1 MVSEAWVAAY
11 DCGCT
16 GAAGVAQ
23 GEVAE
28 AAPAE
33 PPAYEKPP
41 SYSSESPSVSNT
53 SLAAPAVDPVFLTLT
68 PSSPLTLGCVCNYA
82 PSTH

>member
-1 MVSEAWVAAY
+1 MVSEAQLAAY
-11 DCGCT
+11 DCECV
-16 GAAGVAQ
+16 GA
-23 GEVAE
+23 AE

-33 PPAYEKPP
+33 PPAYEEPP
-41 SYSSESPSVSNT
+41 SYNSESPSVSDT

-68 PSSPLTLGCVCNYA
+68 PSSYLASGCMCNYA